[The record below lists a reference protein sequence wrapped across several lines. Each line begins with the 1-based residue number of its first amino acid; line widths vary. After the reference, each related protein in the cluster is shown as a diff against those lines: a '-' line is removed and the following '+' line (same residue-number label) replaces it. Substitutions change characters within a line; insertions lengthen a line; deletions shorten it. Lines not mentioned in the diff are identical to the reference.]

1 MIGALATHQFV
12 MSTRRCIWIGLR
24 CTPIGAT
31 TKQVPATSTGLFPA
45 QTLKTAIRETLRSKS
60 ELIPVNEAAFDR
72 GVMWFSEQYGD
83 KG

>member
-1 MIGALATHQFV
+1 MVKSIVALGALQA
-12 MSTRRCIWIGLR
+12 
-24 CTPIGAT
+24 A
-31 TKQVPATSTGLFPA
+31 TGLFPA